1 MIDIGFVLYKKG
13 EKPGTLTAEWCH
25 AVAGNGT
32 GIATGGPAV
41 GFVGHYNIR
50 YFDNNG
56 NVDADLELTI
66 QKAGDNYELVWIDD
80 GEITNRGI
88 GKVIEGGL
96 AVGWRGIDEN
106 LSNLPDS
113 K

>member
-1 MIDIGFVLYKKG
+1 VIDIGFVFFKKG

-25 AVAGNGT
+25 AVSGNGT

-41 GFVGHYNIR
+41 GFVGNYNIR
-50 YFDNNG
+50 YFDING
-56 NVDADLELTI
+56 NVDIDLELTI
-66 QKAGDNYELVWIDD
+66 QKAGENYDLVWILD
-80 GEITNRGI
+80 GEIVNRGI

-106 LSNLPDS
+106 LSKPLDS
-113 K
+113 